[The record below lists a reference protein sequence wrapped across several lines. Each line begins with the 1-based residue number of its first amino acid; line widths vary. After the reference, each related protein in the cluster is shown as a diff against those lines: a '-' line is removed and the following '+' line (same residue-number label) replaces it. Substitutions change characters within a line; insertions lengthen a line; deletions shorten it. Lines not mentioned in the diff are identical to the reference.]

1 MGGHGCHPPEVVSIN
16 FVLASSSALIRRY
29 HQLINYSF
37 THYFLPGRAWKRFIN
52 TVPGK
57 WKPELTFQ
65 DYPVSSTIY
74 IAMSVNLFDIL
85 FQYDAWL
92 LVWSNYFFVKSMRQ
106 EPGNN
111 LCGYY
116 VCEFIRQMACHRD
129 AEEAIHHTRVREQ
142 YFTINLIT
150 INCIEFH
157 SYILISF
164 F

>member
-57 WKPELTFQ
+57 WKPELTFK

-74 IAMSVNLFDIL
+74 IAMSVKL
-85 FQYDAWL
+85 
-92 LVWSNYFFVKSMRQ
+92 
-106 EPGNN
+106 
-111 LCGYY
+111 
-116 VCEFIRQMACHRD
+116 
-129 AEEAIHHTRVREQ
+129 
-142 YFTINLIT
+142 
-150 INCIEFH
+150 
-157 SYILISF
+157 YI
-164 F
+164 